1 MLRAIRSRI
10 SCRIFLPVF
19 GNYMKKTFHPYKIGM
34 FAVFLFSIMLSG
46 CSSFQ
51 SMEKLNIF
59 SSDTPR
65 SCSEK
70 AGVKGRFS
78 IHYQADG
85 KEESL
90 HGGFDWKQAPDYTV
104 ITLLSGRLASPWQK
118 LKSPRN

>member
-1 MLRAIRSRI
+1 
-10 SCRIFLPVF
+10 
-19 GNYMKKTFHPYKIGM
+19 MKKTFHPYKIGM

-59 SSDTPR
+59 SSDKPR

-104 ITLLSGRLASPWQK
+104 ITLLSPLGQSHGK
-118 LKSPRN
+118 N

>member
-1 MLRAIRSRI
+1 
-10 SCRIFLPVF
+10 
-19 GNYMKKTFHPYKIGM
+19 
-34 FAVFLFSIMLSG
+34 
-46 CSSFQ
+46 
-51 SMEKLNIF
+51 MEKLNIF

-104 ITLLSGRLASPWQK
+104 ITRFRRLASPWQK

>member
-85 KEESL
+85 KEGIITWRFRLETGTGLYRHYTAFALGQS
-90 HGGFDWKQAPDYTV
+90 HGK
-104 ITLLSGRLASPWQK
+104 
-118 LKSPRN
+118 N